1 MFIAKRNKPNQ
12 TKQTKQMKVEITK
25 EAALIFI
32 GNDEKTWH
40 DFKQSET
47 YEQTTYLAHGVFIF
61 AVWNYVSSKVTQY
74 YIQDINA

>member
-1 MFIAKRNKPNQ
+1 
-12 TKQTKQMKVEITK
+12 MKVEITP
-25 EAALIFI
+25 EAALALI

-47 YEQTTYLAHGVFIF
+47 YEQTTYKTHGVFIY
-61 AVWNYVSSKVTQY
+61 AVWNYISSKVTQY